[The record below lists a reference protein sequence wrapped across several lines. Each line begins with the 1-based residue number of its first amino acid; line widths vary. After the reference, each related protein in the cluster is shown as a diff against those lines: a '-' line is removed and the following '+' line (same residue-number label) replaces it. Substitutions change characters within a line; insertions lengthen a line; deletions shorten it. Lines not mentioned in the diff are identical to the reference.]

1 MFLLMFT
8 PKIGEDDF
16 HFDEYNI
23 FSEGLV
29 QPPTIDEVVL
39 TLPETHS

>member
-16 HFDEYNI
+16 HFDEHI

-29 QPPTIDEVVL
+29 QPPTIDEVVF